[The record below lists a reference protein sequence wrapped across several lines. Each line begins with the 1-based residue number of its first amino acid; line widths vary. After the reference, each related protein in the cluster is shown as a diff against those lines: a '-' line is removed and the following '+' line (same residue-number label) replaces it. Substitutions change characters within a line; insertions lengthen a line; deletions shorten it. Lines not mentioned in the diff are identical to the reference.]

1 MIHRTVN
8 LVLSYLVTIM
18 STNKEVFDEIAESW
32 YRFRHRSRFVTELEE
47 MAARWHQ
54 GKLLNIG
61 CAHGPDFL
69 PFKDNFELWGVDFST
84 QMLRLAQKYAAKF
97 DLKVK
102 LSLAD
107 ATSLPYPDN
116 AFDCAI
122 AVAVYHNIR
131 GDRQRKKAFYE
142 LKRVLMPGG
151 EAFITVWNKWQPRFW
166 IKGREVNI
174 PWKTG
179 SEIYYRYYYLFTYME
194 LRSLLNRTGF
204 EIVSIF
210 PESSY
215 RFPIKSFSRNIC
227 ALVRK

>member
-8 LVLSYLVTIM
+8 LVLSYRVIIM
-18 STNKEVFDEIAESW
+18 STNREVFDEIAESW
-32 YRFRHRSRFVTELEE
+32 YRFRHRSRFTNELEE
-47 MAARWHQ
+47 MAARWHR
-54 GKLLNIG
+54 GSLLNIG

-69 PFKDNFELWGVDFST
+69 PFKDNFELWGVDFSA

-116 AFDCAI
+116 AFDCAV

-131 GDRQRKKAFYE
+131 GDKQREKAFRE
-142 LKRVLMPGG
+142 LKRVLIPGG
-151 EAFITVWNKWQPRFW
+151 EAFITVWNKWQLRFW
-166 IKGREVNI
+166 LKGKDVNI

-179 SEIYYRYYYLFTYME
+179 RKTYYRYYYLFTYME

-204 EIVSIF
+204 EIVNIF

-215 RFPIKSFSRNIC
+215 RFPVKSFSRNIC
-227 ALVRK
+227 VLVRK